1 METTCLYKENT
12 LVLPALGTALSNTAF
27 MSAGREEMRTCKV
40 AHCGSLLSCDKSACN
55 KAARARGRARASRK
69 KFI

>member
-1 METTCLYKENT
+1 
-12 LVLPALGTALSNTAF
+12 
-27 MSAGREEMRTCKV
+27 MSAAREEMRTCKV

-55 KAARARGRARASRK
+55 KAARARGRTRASRK